1 MIRISHW
8 YGRLGNNIQQCAIGT
23 MVAQESGGTFKQ
35 QLDHD
40 IIENYETTF
49 GSSSEEQVSKF
60 FYWEGPYRE
69 VNLSSEFITQS
80 IHKVCK
86 KFIFPHLRVPRI
98 SIPDDTIVI
107 HIRSGDVFDKG
118 VANPDQY
125 VPNPLDFYM
134 QLLDSHDRALVVT
147 EPDNHN
153 PVVQELKRH
162 GKVTVQS
169 LTVQEDF
176 ATMLAAKHLA
186 SSGVGTFAIAAA
198 LCSKNIENF
207 YCSNVHI
214 SEHLNWKML
223 LDTDVKV
230 HLMELHNYLQPG
242 EWKNTDEQRQFI
254 LSYRNLQPA

>member
-8 YGRLGNNIQQCAIGT
+8 YGRLGNNIQQCAIAIL
-23 MVAQESGGTFKQ
+23 VAQEIGGTFKQ

-40 IIENYETTF
+40 IIEKYETTF

-118 VANPDQY
+118 VDNPDQY
-125 VPNPLDFYM
+125 VPNPLDFYR
-134 QLLDSHDRALVVT
+134 QLLGSFDKALVVT
-147 EPDNHN
+147 EPDEYN
-153 PVVQELKRH
+153 PVVEELKKH
-162 GKVTVQS
+162 SKVTVQS
-169 LTVQEDF
+169 LSVEEDF
-176 ATMLAAKHLA
+176 ATLMGARNIA
-186 SSGVGTFAIAAA
+186 SSGVGTFAVAAA
-198 LCSKNIENF
+198 LCSQRIERF
-207 YCSNVHI
+207 YCSNVSI
-214 SEHLNWKML
+214 SEHLNWHML
-223 LDTDVKV
+223 VGKEVEVHCMHLD
-230 HLMELHNYLQPG
+230 NYMKPG
-242 EWKNTDEQRQFI
+242 EWRNTDEQRQFI
-254 LSYRNLQPA
+254 LDYKA

>member
-8 YGRLGNNIQQCAIGT
+8 YGRLGNNIQQCAIAIL
-23 MVAQESGGTFKQ
+23 VAQEIGGTFKQ

-118 VANPDQY
+118 VTNPDQY
-125 VPNPLDFYM
+125 VPNPLTYYM
-134 QLLDSHDRALVVT
+134 QLIQSFTSTLVVT
-147 EPDNHN
+147 EDDEYN
-153 PVVQELKRH
+153 PVVEELKTYPF
-162 GKVTVQS
+162 VTVQS
-169 LTVQEDF
+169 LTVAEDF
-176 ATMLAAKHLA
+176 ATMLSAKNLA
-186 SSGVGTFAIAAA
+186 SSGVGTFAVAAA
-198 LCSKNIENF
+198 LCSHNIENF
-207 YCSNVHI
+207 YCTDVHI
-214 SEHLNWKML
+214 TEHLNYHML
-223 LDTDVKV
+223 VDTDVKV
-230 HLMELHNYLQPG
+230 HVLELPNYLKPG
-242 EWKNTDEQRQFI
+242 EWKNTDEQRELL
-254 LSYRNLQPA
+254 LSYKASVS